1 MSKFSNLL
9 RMLILLKS
17 RGRMKAS
24 ELSDLLEVDERMIR
38 KYKSDLEMAGI
49 YIDSYAGKDGGL
61 ELNNIDY
68 LINMNITPGEFIA
81 IESAEKQLKDTGYIY
96 LDNYKS
102 LKEKIELIY
111 GNKSDSNS
119 YIACERQSNKMP
131 EVRKMSNDFNA
142 AIISKN
148 KMWIKYFSLNRGEVS
163 ERVIHPYYIINRNGA
178 LYFTA
183 YCEKSG
189 MIKDFKFS
197 RVRDYKLLDDKF
209 IMDDSFKIDE
219 YMENVFGMYKG
230 NSINLKMKV
239 KKPMSY
245 IISETCW
252 VDNQKITWLEDESII
267 FEAEMKGE
275 EEIISWI
282 LSLGDKAEVLEP
294 KKLAAEI
301 RNKAIGII
309 NQYRNV

>member
-17 RGRMKAS
+17 RGRMKTS
-24 ELSDLLEVDERMIR
+24 ELSELLEVDERMIR

-49 YIDSYAGKDGGL
+49 YIDSYSGKDGGL
-61 ELNNIDY
+61 ELNDIDY
-68 LINMNITPGEFIA
+68 LINMNITPGEFMA

-96 LDNYKS
+96 LNNYKS
-102 LKEKIELIY
+102 LKEKIQLAY
-111 GNKSDSNS
+111 GNKSDAIP
-119 YIACERQSNKMP
+119 YIACERQWNKMS
-131 EVRKMSNDFNA
+131 EDRKMSIDFNA
-142 AIISKN
+142 AIILKN
-148 KMWIKYFSLNRGEVS
+148 KIWIKYFSLSRGEVS

-183 YCEKSG
+183 YCEKSR

-197 RVRDYKLLDDKF
+197 RVRDYKLLNVKF

-219 YMENVFGMYKG
+219 YMENVFGMFKG
-230 NSINLKMKV
+230 DTINLKMKV

-245 IISETCW
+245 IVSETCW

-267 FEAEMKGE
+267 FEAEMKGI

-282 LSLGDKAEVLEP
+282 LSLGDKAEVLDPEN
-294 KKLAAEI
+294 LADEI
-301 RNKAIGII
+301 KVKAKGII
-309 NQYRNV
+309 NQYNNE